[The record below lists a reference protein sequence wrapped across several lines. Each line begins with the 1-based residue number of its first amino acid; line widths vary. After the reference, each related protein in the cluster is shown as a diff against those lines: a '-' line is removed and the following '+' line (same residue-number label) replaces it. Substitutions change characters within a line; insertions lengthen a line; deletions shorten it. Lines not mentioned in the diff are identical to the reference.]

1 MKYIH
6 VVKWIHVGLPAWA
19 YSAAFE
25 DQDEAEK
32 YVKRLKK
39 DRKNDGIEYLY
50 RIDQVAFEEKIK
62 WKGEPK

>member
-32 YVKRLKK
+32 YVKRLKMILPDGELLDLVRGQFFLK
-39 DRKNDGIEYLY
+39 KNN
-50 RIDQVAFEEKIK
+50 
-62 WKGEPK
+62 